1 MLTVFNGLTVD
12 LRLSQNIRKTIRPER
27 IILRFTTMFV
37 KKIPVTVI
45 SGFLGAGKTTLVNHV
60 LTHNTGANIGVI
72 VNEFGEV
79 GIDGDLIVADEEALI
94 EIRNGCICCTVRTDL
109 VAGVKLLLER
119 SDLNLDRLI
128 IETSGLADPAP
139 VLQTFLADTELLTRV
154 ELESVVTLV
163 DAANFQRQI
172 DDAIARE
179 QIAFAD
185 LIVLNKVDL
194 LETDKLTPLERDLR
208 AINPIA
214 AIIRTNNSEVA
225 TDTLLG
231 VHRFSLPNV
240 LAIEPGILQEEH
252 DHEHDNSLTSC
263 AVETSHALDPD
274 RFHRWVNQLVQQ
286 QGQHLLRMKGVL
298 NFQGEARQFYF
309 HSVHM
314 LLDAKPGR
322 PWQSA
327 EARQSRFVF
336 IGRHLDSAVLQDGF
350 LDCVHDISH
359 RPVAQSVC

>member
-1 MLTVFNGLTVD
+1 
-12 LRLSQNIRKTIRPER
+12 
-27 IILRFTTMFV
+27 MFL
-37 KKIPVTVI
+37 KKIPVIVI
-45 SGFLGAGKTTLVNHV
+45 SGFLGAGKTTLVNHL

-79 GIDGDLIVADEEALI
+79 GIDGELIVADEDALI

-119 SDLNLDRLI
+119 SDLKLDRLI
-128 IETSGLADPAP
+128 IEASGLADPAP
-139 VLQTFLADTELLTRV
+139 VLQTFLADTDLLTLV

-172 DDAIARE
+172 DDNIARE

-194 LETDKLTPLERDLR
+194 LEPDEITPLERALR
-208 AINPIA
+208 AINPVA
-214 AIIRTNNSEVA
+214 AIIRTQNAEVA

-231 VHRFSLPNV
+231 VHRFSLPHV
-240 LAIEPGILQEEH
+240 LAIEPGILQDEH
-252 DHEHDNSLTSC
+252 DHEHDNSITSC

-274 RFHRWVNQLVQQ
+274 RFNHWVNQLVQR
-286 QGQHLLRMKGVL
+286 QGQHIMRMKGVL
-298 NFQGEARQFYF
+298 NFQGEPRQFYF

-314 LLDAKPGR
+314 LLETKPGKR
-322 PWQSA
+322 WPFT
-327 EARQSRFVF
+327 ETRQSRFVF
-336 IGRHLDSAVLQDGF
+336 IGRHLEPAVLQRGF
-350 LDCVHDISH
+350 LDCRYEIS
-359 RPVAQSVC
+359 RRSVAQPVL

>member
-1 MLTVFNGLTVD
+1 
-12 LRLSQNIRKTIRPER
+12 
-27 IILRFTTMFV
+27 MFS

-60 LTHNTGANIGVI
+60 LTRHTGANIGVI

-119 SDLNLDRLI
+119 SDLKLDRLI

-139 VLQTFLADTELLTRV
+139 VLQTFLADADLLTRV

-163 DAANFQRQI
+163 DAAHFQRQI
-172 DDAIARE
+172 DDNIARE

-194 LETDKLTPLERDLR
+194 LGTDDLGPLERDLR
-208 AINPIA
+208 AINPVA
-214 AIIRTNNSEVA
+214 TIIRTNNSDVA
-225 TDTLLG
+225 TDMLLG

-240 LAIEPGILQEEH
+240 LAIEPGILQDAH
-252 DHEHDNSLTSC
+252 DHDHDNSITSC
-263 AVETSHALDPD
+263 AVETSHALDQD
-274 RFHRWVNQLVQQ
+274 RFNRWVNQLVQR
-286 QGQHLLRMKGVL
+286 QGQHIMRMKGVL
-298 NFQGEARQFYF
+298 NFHGEARQFYF

-314 LLDAKPGR
+314 LLEAKPGKR
-322 PWQSA
+322 WESA
-327 EARQSRFVF
+327 ETRQSRFVF
-336 IGRHLDSAVLQDGF
+336 IGRHLDSAGLPRGF
-350 LDCVHDISH
+350 LECAHDICR
-359 RPVAQSVC
+359 RPVAQPVL

>member
-1 MLTVFNGLTVD
+1 MRT
-12 LRLSQNIRKTIRPER
+12 
-27 IILRFTTMFV
+27 

-45 SGFLGAGKTTLVNHV
+45 SGYLGSGKTTLVNHLLMRNV
-60 LTHNTGANIGVI
+60 GDEIGVI

-79 GIDGDLIVADEEALI
+79 GIDGDLIVADGEALI

-109 VAGVKLLLER
+109 VAGVKHLLER
-119 SDLNLDRLI
+119 SGLQLDRLI

-139 VLQTFLADTELLTRV
+139 VLQTFLADTDLLTRV

-172 DDAIARE
+172 NDGIARE

-194 LETDKLTPLERDLR
+194 LDREDIAPLERALR
-208 AINPIA
+208 ALNPIA
-214 AIIRTNNSEVA
+214 AIIRTSNSEVA
-225 TDTLLG
+225 ADALLG

-240 LAIEPGILQEEH
+240 LAIEPGILQDEH
-252 DHEHDNSLTSC
+252 DHEHDSSITSC
-263 AVETSHALDPD
+263 AVETSDPLDPD
-274 RFHRWVNQLVQQ
+274 RFNRWVNQLVQQ
-286 QGQHLLRMKGVL
+286 QGQHLMRMKGVL
-298 NFQGEARQFYF
+298 NFHGEARQFYF

-327 EARQSRFVF
+327 ESRQSRFVF
-336 IGRHLDSAVLQDGF
+336 IGRQLNGAALQSGF
-350 LDCVHDISH
+350 LDCVYDVSR
-359 RPVAQSVC
+359 RPVAQSVV